1 MASRRASM
9 IYGSGTASPTTG
21 MESRRGSHTRR
32 RLAEL
37 AAEREDEE
45 KYEEG
50 KRNVEGRGEE
60 AEQVGEVPAV
70 ETKK

>member
-9 IYGSGTASPTTG
+9 IYGSGTTSPTTG
-21 MESRRGSHTRR
+21 MESRKGSHTRR

-37 AAEREDEE
+37 AAEKEDEE

-50 KRNVEGRGEE
+50 RGNVEGQVEE
-60 AEQVGEVPAV
+60 AVQVEDVPAV
-70 ETKK
+70 EMKE